1 MQANESNTM
10 KQTLDMKSRPVI
22 TDEQKARLNAI
33 ATMQDERIDYSDT
46 PCLPDAEWVK
56 SAELP
61 DAKRQITLRI
71 DADVLDFF
79 RNTGKRY
86 QTRINAVL
94 RSYVEAHKTGAL

>member
-1 MQANESNTM
+1 MDCSNRVTTAAPQGDAQLTTDRGHAIHPHDFIPPQCRTADGHLVQPIRIGEG
-10 KQTLDMKSRPVI
+10 KFGRNARDI
-22 TDEQKARLNAI
+22 TGND
-33 ATMQDERIDYSDT
+33 
-46 PCLPDAEWVK
+46 PCA
-56 SAELP
+56 
-61 DAKRQITLRI
+61 